1 MASAYAGLQLGV
13 TKFDASIAGL
23 GGCPFAATDGAA
35 GNICTE
41 DFAFM
46 CEEMGV
52 ETGLDIDRLIEVAKL
67 AEEVVGRPLPG
78 HVMRGGTL
86 RAAKQKAA
94 AEGRGMNAETLACP
108 EFDLRRRRPRSRG
121 SRRAFPA
128 SRPRP

>member
-1 MASAYAGLQLGV
+1 
-13 TKFDASIAGL
+13 
-23 GGCPFAATDGAA
+23 
-35 GNICTE
+35 
-41 DFAFM
+41 M

-86 RAAKQKAA
+86 TAAKQ
-94 AEGRGMNAETLACP
+94 RGQRMNAETFVP
-108 EFDLRRRRPRSRG
+108 DSTYVESPPSPG

>member
-1 MASAYAGLQLGV
+1 MISPFFLSQACG
-13 TKFDASIAGL
+13 ASIAGL

-41 DFAFM
+41 DFAFL

-94 AEGRGMNAETLACP
+94 GQ
-108 EFDLRRRRPRSRG
+108 
-121 SRRAFPA
+121 RAA
-128 SRPRP
+128 A